1 MDAPL
6 STLPHVTPV
15 QVWPQLAA
23 DYRRRVLRYLAQWAL
38 NLATTTPEP
47 LPSEVIHEHAYPR
60 SQHPSRAFATAG
72 PHFHP
77 SVDPYVGA

>member
-1 MDAPL
+1 MIASLSQGGRLMDAPL
-6 STLPHVTPV
+6 STLPHITPV

-47 LPSEVIHEHAYPR
+47 LPSEVIHEHAGNVLNLCLGFDR
-60 SQHPSRAFATAG
+60 
-72 PHFHP
+72 
-77 SVDPYVGA
+77 